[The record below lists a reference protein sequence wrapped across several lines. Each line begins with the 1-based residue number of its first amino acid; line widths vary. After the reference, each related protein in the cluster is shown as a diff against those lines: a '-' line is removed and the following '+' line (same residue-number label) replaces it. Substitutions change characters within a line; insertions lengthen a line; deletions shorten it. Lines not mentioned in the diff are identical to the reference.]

1 MKTITEGRTAKMND
15 LYTTAINT
23 QKATKQWMDVLAEN
37 MTNYYTPGFREN
49 KITFKTFLGGAI
61 VDNKA
66 EACEHIKSAISLL
79 SQCAIENQDSTKV
92 EESIANLGVILLD
105 LCD

>member
-1 MKTITEGRTAKMND
+1 MKIKKSNKAVTASSIAAD
-15 LYTTAINT
+15 
-23 QKATKQWMDVLAEN
+23 
-37 MTNYYTPGFREN
+37 
-49 KITFKTFLGGAI
+49 GAI

-79 SQCAIENQDSTKV
+79 SLCAVENSDSKI

>member
-1 MKTITEGRTAKMND
+1 MRIKKS
-15 LYTTAINT
+15 
-23 QKATKQWMDVLAEN
+23 
-37 MTNYYTPGFREN
+37 N
-49 KITFKTFLGGAI
+49 KVVAASSLVPDGAI

-79 SQCAIENQDSTKV
+79 SQCAIENSDSAKI
-92 EESIANLGVILLD
+92 EESIANLGIILLD

>member
-1 MKTITEGRTAKMND
+1 MRIQKSNKKVTASSLVPD
-15 LYTTAINT
+15 
-23 QKATKQWMDVLAEN
+23 
-37 MTNYYTPGFREN
+37 
-49 KITFKTFLGGAI
+49 GAI

-79 SQCAIENQDSTKV
+79 SQCAIENPDSAKIV

-105 LCD
+105 LCN

>member
-1 MKTITEGRTAKMND
+1 MRIKKSDKTGTKTVTASS
-15 LYTTAINT
+15 
-23 QKATKQWMDVLAEN
+23 LAAD
-37 MTNYYTPGFREN
+37 
-49 KITFKTFLGGAI
+49 GAVI
-61 VDNKA
+61 DNKA

-79 SQCAIENQDSTKV
+79 SLCAVENPDSAKVV

>member
-1 MKTITEGRTAKMND
+1 MRIKKSNKVVTASSLVAD
-15 LYTTAINT
+15 
-23 QKATKQWMDVLAEN
+23 
-37 MTNYYTPGFREN
+37 
-49 KITFKTFLGGAI
+49 GAI

>member
-1 MKTITEGRTAKMND
+1 MRIKKSNKVVA
-15 LYTTAINT
+15 ASS
-23 QKATKQWMDVLAEN
+23 LAAD
-37 MTNYYTPGFREN
+37 
-49 KITFKTFLGGAI
+49 GAI

-79 SQCAIENQDSTKV
+79 SQCAIENSDSAKI

>member
-1 MKTITEGRTAKMND
+1 MRIKKSNKAVTASS
-15 LYTTAINT
+15 
-23 QKATKQWMDVLAEN
+23 LAAD
-37 MTNYYTPGFREN
+37 
-49 KITFKTFLGGAI
+49 GAI
-61 VDNKA
+61 VDNKG

-79 SQCAIENQDSTKV
+79 SQCAVENSDSKI